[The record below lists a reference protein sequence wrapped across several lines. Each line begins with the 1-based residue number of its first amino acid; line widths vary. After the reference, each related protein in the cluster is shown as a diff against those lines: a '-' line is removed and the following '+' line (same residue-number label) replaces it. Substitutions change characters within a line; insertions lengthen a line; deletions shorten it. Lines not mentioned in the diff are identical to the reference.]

1 MSRRSLVHQPGE
13 NCFHLNGVPFLIS
26 FPILAIKKLL
36 KPLFLRSTE
45 ESNFYSQQ
53 DNLIDTNSAAGQY
66 AQWFLQSEPY
76 RHWKSDSHLSPRD
89 RFLWYTGRP
98 DAAFSAVTTLAARD
112 AHENRK
118 HEDTSQHLIV
128 KLFCAGLPKDNRA
141 VKHCSIRDILLRTL
155 SQVVQQEEDILDRLG
170 IEYQADLLRF
180 CDSDSDFP
188 FLAYDLLGILVTLT
202 SKKGIWFFVDCLHLV
217 QPEHD
222 RGRLLNEFKNL
233 IYRSRS
239 SQDLDLRILVTSL
252 PFAPI
257 ATALMGLPMVD
268 SAFEAQGRFQYLE

>member
-1 MSRRSLVHQPGE
+1 MEHR
-13 NCFHLNGVPFLIS
+13 FLIS
-26 FPILAIKKLL
+26 LPNLAIKKLL

-45 ESNFYSQQ
+45 ESNFYLQQ
-53 DNLIDTNSAAGQY
+53 NGLIDTNSAAGQY
-66 AQWFLQSEPY
+66 AQWFLHSEPY
-76 RHWKSDSHLSPRD
+76 RHWKSDSRLSPRD

-112 AHENRK
+112 AHENRR

-141 VKHCSIRDILLRTL
+141 VKHCSIRDILLRAL
-155 SQVVQQEEDILDRLG
+155 SQIVQQEEGILDRLG
-170 IEYQADLLRF
+170 IEYQAELLKF

-188 FLAYDLLGILVTLT
+188 FLTYDLLGILVTLT
-202 SKKGIWFFVDCLHLV
+202 SRRGIWFFVDCLHLV

-222 RGRLLNEFKNL
+222 RGRLLNDFKNL
-233 IYRSRS
+233 LYRSRS

-257 ATALMGLPMVD
+257 ATALKGLPMVH